1 MSALAV
7 FAALT
12 PIFLLIMTGVA
23 LKRWLV
29 PKDEHW
35 AGAEQVVYYVLFPA
49 LLILTL
55 ARADL
60 SRVPVQQVAGATLGA
75 VMVMTVICLALR
87 PLLAAALGLDG
98 PSFTSVF
105 QGATRWQT
113 YVGLAVAQNLFG
125 EYGLALASVAAA
137 AMIPLL
143 NVTAVWVL
151 ARYAATSPPPWRNV
165 LVAILK
171 NPLIWSCVIGILI
184 NLSKLPVP
192 AMLNAYG
199 DALARASLSMGLLL
213 VGAGLQ
219 VRSLLRP
226 APATFVTAAL
236 KLIAMPAI
244 ALTLAHLLGATGAA
258 RAVIVICAAVP
269 AASSAYVLARQMG
282 GDRALLAEILTFET
296 IAAVMTMPL
305 AIEIAMR

>member
-7 FAALT
+7 FAALA
-12 PIFLLIMTGVA
+12 PVFLLIMTGVG

-29 PKDEHW
+29 TRDEHW

-49 LLILTL
+49 LLIVTL

-60 SRVPVQQVAGATLGA
+60 SRVPVVQVAGATLGA
-75 VMVMTVICLALR
+75 VLVMTAICLALR
-87 PLLAAALGLDG
+87 PLLAAALGIG
-98 PSFTSVF
+98 GAAFTSVF

-113 YVGLAVAQNLFG
+113 YIGLAVAQHLFG
-125 EYGLALASVAAA
+125 DDGLALASVAAA

-151 ARYAATSPPPWRNV
+151 ARYASSAPPPWRRV
-165 LVAILK
+165 LIAIVK
-171 NPLIWSCVIGILI
+171 NPLIWSCVIGIAL
-184 NLSKLPVP
+184 NVSGLSIPGV
-192 AMLNAYG
+192 LNAYG

-226 APATFVTAAL
+226 APATFVAAAL
-236 KLIAMPAI
+236 KLIVMPAI
-244 ALTLAHLLGATGAA
+244 AMTLAHLLGATGAPL
-258 RAVIVICAAVP
+258 AVIVICTAVP

-282 GDRALLAEILTFET
+282 GDTALVAEILTFET
-296 IAAVMTMPL
+296 IAAAVTMPL
-305 AIEIAMR
+305 AIEFAMR